1 LYKVIEATMTKAI
14 SPKHVVLYADDD
26 PDDLTLVKEAFDQ
39 YSNNV
44 DMITASNGG
53 EAFTQLKKLA
63 ENEHLPCLIILDV
76 NMPVVDG
83 KELLIKLRHM
93 KEFSDTPVVLF
104 TTSSSPVDIDF
115 AKKYNAGFITKP
127 LNMQQMEM
135 ITDQFIDHCSEEI
148 RKKISKKLL

>member
-1 LYKVIEATMTKAI
+1 
-14 SPKHVVLYADDD
+14 
-26 PDDLTLVKEAFDQ
+26 
-39 YSNNV
+39 
-44 DMITASNGG
+44 MITASNGG